1 MLLTLTMRYFIIVYM
16 QIGIR
21 LISNHYLVSSTFFSA
36 AVGYFFHR
44 LPMTERMKFVTG
56 DKTTQAQDS
65 NPGPLFHTQKVRQV
79 DTSLSHS
86 HSTTTN
92 SELVNGIYKY
102 ARVN

>member
-1 MLLTLTMRYFIIVYM
+1 
-16 QIGIR
+16 
-21 LISNHYLVSSTFFSA
+21 
-36 AVGYFFHR
+36 
-44 LPMTERMKFVTG
+44 MTERMKFVTG
-56 DKTTQAQDS
+56 DKTSQAQDS
-65 NPGPLFHTQKVRQV
+65 NPGPLFHTQRVRLPVV